1 MSTGRGDGAAVS
13 TAFTLWGGWGGQW
26 GAVGV
31 QPEQS
36 SGVGFTPLKSGVRRL
51 FGFFFSPFFHVLLS
65 HFSIFLHIFC
75 SSPPPHNIQALGAAL
90 GAPQGSLPVPSKGM
104 QPKYRPTEI
113 YQCNLP
119 QEGLWGLK
127 RI

>member
-1 MSTGRGDGAAVS
+1 MGCCGCAAR
-13 TAFTLWGGWGGQW
+13 TKLWGCVYSFKKWCEEMVW
-26 GAVGV
+26 V
-31 QPEQS
+31 
-36 SGVGFTPLKSGVRRL
+36 
-51 FGFFFSPFFHVLLS
+51 FFPPFFHVLLS

-75 SSPPPHNIQALGAAL
+75 SSLPPPNIQALGAAL